1 MQFQAFIVDNRG
13 VLRRSG
19 CEIGHCLEMNT
30 IGTTNHAQGIGSL
43 KPRPLLRKAL
53 RAEVWCFI
61 VITIVSWLR
70 ELSTPGGNILVHPE
84 ASFACWLG
92 TLICTVLLWRSHR
105 RLAAAGLVAFLF
117 WGALA
122 LYPRL

>member
-1 MQFQAFIVDNRG
+1 MQLCPFIVDSRAVLLISG
-13 VLRRSG
+13 VRLDSPG
-19 CEIGHCLEMNT
+19 MN
-30 IGTTNHAQGIGSL
+30 IFGTTNHAQGIGSL

-53 RAEVWCFI
+53 QAWVCCFI

-70 ELSTPGGNILVHPE
+70 ELSTPGGSVLVYPE
-84 ASFACWLG
+84 ASFACWVT

-105 RLAAAGLVAFLF
+105 GLAAAGLVAFLF

-122 LYPRL
+122 PYPRL